1 MNTNPYKY
9 TESGY
14 IITWILESI
23 IPKQKSKAD
32 EELFIILENNAKD
45 NASSYDIFTSALY
58 KNSEKMACLE
68 NLSLID

>member
-14 IITWILESI
+14 IITWTLESI

-45 NASSYDIFTSALY
+45 NPSSYDIFTSALY
-58 KNSEKMACLE
+58 EKYQKKWRVWRICR
-68 NLSLID
+68 